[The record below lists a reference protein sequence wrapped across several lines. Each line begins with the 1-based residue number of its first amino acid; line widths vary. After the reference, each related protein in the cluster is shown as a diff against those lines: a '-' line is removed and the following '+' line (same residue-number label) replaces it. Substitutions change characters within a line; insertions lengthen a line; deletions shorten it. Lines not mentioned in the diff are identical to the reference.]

1 MKKIANFLQL
11 SFFLSFLVFFN
22 STSSYA
28 ACSFGNLQIGDDVSK
43 VGQLY
48 GMLEE
53 GEIDGKIQVLAE
65 DVCVGEK
72 LDNVIIDIVIFNN
85 KISGFI
91 FETEIADFETPVAE
105 QNLYN
110 YVVAN
115 YGFIEGSEKKNWT
128 GHKIWEQG
136 GSEIYY
142 MKYDQFGILEEILLI
157 TNVEYRDTF
166 IAFDDDG
173 FEEPEDES

>member
-72 LDNVIIDIVIFNN
+72 LDKIGIPYSCCGAMESAITFNKFKCNEYAKKLGFQCAESYFYRKEEEII
-85 KISGFI
+85 
-91 FETEIADFETPVAE
+91 
-105 QNLYN
+105 
-110 YVVAN
+110 
-115 YGFIEGSEKKNWT
+115 SEKIIK
-128 GHKIWEQG
+128 GI
-136 GSEIYY
+136 EI
-142 MKYDQFGILEEILLI
+142 IAAAEITKVVKTI
-157 TNVEYRDTF
+157 VF
-166 IAFDDDG
+166 ICFR
-173 FEEPEDES
+173 

>member
-28 ACSFGNLQIGDDVSK
+28 AGSVGNLQIGDDVSK

-72 LDNVIIDIVIFNN
+72 LDNVFIDIVIFNN
-85 KISGFI
+85 KISGF
-91 FETEIADFETPVAE
+91 
-105 QNLYN
+105 
-110 YVVAN
+110 
-115 YGFIEGSEKKNWT
+115 GIEFSK
-128 GHKIWEQG
+128 
-136 GSEIYY
+136 
-142 MKYDQFGILEEILLI
+142 
-157 TNVEYRDTF
+157 R
-166 IAFDDDG
+166 
-173 FEEPEDES
+173 